1 MNVRPPD
8 AREQAIASNPISDVR
23 AATPRTASTF
33 AARRERIGSA
43 LRPHR
48 YRIRAMLWVL
58 SLSLTPSLLII
69 VLIGGR

>member
-1 MNVRPPD
+1 MNFRRPD
-8 AREQAIASNPISDVR
+8 ARENTIASNPISAVS
-23 AATPRTASTF
+23 AATPRTATAL
-33 AARRERIGSA
+33 AARRKRIESA

-69 VLIGGR
+69 ELMGGR